1 MQLSELKSK
10 LKEHT
15 LSNDL
20 IVFVCD
26 KSRFLAEQYKDLICQ
41 ERSLDE
47 KHIGSL
53 AELNSS
59 LSLIVDNSDYV
70 NVLTTDVFDEYHDDY
85 HQFTDTI
92 VICDSIK
99 EKKIENALKDYII
112 KTPALKQWQVLDYI
126 KARCPSLDQ
135 DLIEWLY
142 DATGGS
148 IERIDNELDKISLFD
163 KTEQNNALIAIKNSP
178 KSDLYKIIDKSAK
191 KPMADI
197 YVLKNWIISRD
208 YKNLS
213 EFLYHESNMDCS
225 GLNPFTLVNLLMFDL
240 KNRLVAKSMTAAEMG
255 ISDGQYKFLKYNKL
269 GYSLPTMLQKLD
281 FLSSFDLKVKSGNL
295 DIDNSK
301 LLDYVICN
309 ML

>member
-1 MQLSELKSK
+1 MQLNELKSK
-10 LKEHT
+10 LKDHA

-20 IVFVCD
+20 IVFVCN
-26 KSRFLAEQYKDLICQ
+26 KSRFLAEQYKDIICQ
-41 ERSLDE
+41 ERLLDE
-47 KHIGSL
+47 KHISSL

-59 LSLIVDNSDYV
+59 LSLIIDNSDYV
-70 NVLTTDVFDEYHDDY
+70 NVLITDVFDEYHDDY
-85 HQFTDTI
+85 SQFTDTI

-126 KARCPSLDQ
+126 KTRCPSLDR

-142 DATGGS
+142 DATGGN

-163 KTEQNNALIAIKNSP
+163 KTDQNNVLIEIKNST

-197 YVLKNWIISRD
+197 YVLKNWILSRD

-213 EFLYHESNMDCS
+213 EFLYHEPNIDRSD
-225 GLNPFTLVNLLMFDL
+225 LNPFALVNLLMFDL

-255 ISDGQYKFLKYNKL
+255 ISEGQYKFLKYNKL
-269 GYSLPTMLQKLD
+269 GYSLPALLQKLN

-295 DIDNSK
+295 DIDSDK